1 MCKLD
6 IENIAASYEKNGF
19 VSPVRLIS
27 EQDAIHHRGLLEEA
41 ETSFGNMH
49 YRSKI
54 HTIHT
59 SPLILATLPSALD
72 IVEQIIGPNILL
84 YDVTYI
90 IKEPKS
96 QAHVS

>member
-1 MCKLD
+1 MCDLD
-6 IENIAASYEKNGF
+6 IENVLATYEKNGF

-59 SPLILATLPSALD
+59 SPLESGCMR
-72 IVEQIIGPNILL
+72 IIPHSHLGRANGTC
-84 YDVTYI
+84 YDR
-90 IKEPKS
+90 
-96 QAHVS
+96 